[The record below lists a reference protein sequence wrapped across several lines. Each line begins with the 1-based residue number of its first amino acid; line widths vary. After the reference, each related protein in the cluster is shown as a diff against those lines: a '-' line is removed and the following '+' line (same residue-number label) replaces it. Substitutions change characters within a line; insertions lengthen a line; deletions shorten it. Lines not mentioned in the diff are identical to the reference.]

1 MLFLANAALAVFLLL
16 AGAPS
21 ALAQTFELVMFERAG
36 CVYCARWDRDVGPA
50 YPLTPQGKA
59 APLRKVDL
67 DARKNPDSAELKLER
82 PVRYSPT
89 FVLTK
94 DGREVGRITGYMDDA
109 MFWGVF
115 AKMLEQQQSPKSNGD
130 RS

>member
-1 MLFLANAALAVFLLL
+1 M
-16 AGAPS
+16 
-21 ALAQTFELVMFERAG
+21 
-36 CVYCARWDRDVGPA
+36 GPV
-50 YPLTPQGKA
+50 YPLTPQGQQ
-59 APLRKVDL
+59 APLRMIDL
-67 DARKNPDSAELKLER
+67 DARKNASVAEPALER

-89 FVLTK
+89 FVLLR

-115 AKMLEQQQSPKSNGD
+115 SKMLEQQTAKSNGD

>member
-1 MLFLANAALAVFLLL
+1 MSSLANAALALFLLL
-16 AGAPS
+16 AGASS
-21 ALAQTFELVMFERAG
+21 ALAQSFELVMFERAG
-36 CVYCARWDRDVGPA
+36 CVYCERWKRDVGPV
-50 YPLTPQGKA
+50 YPLTPQGQQ
-59 APLRKVDL
+59 APLRMIDL
-67 DARKNPDSAELKLER
+67 DARKNASVAEPALER

-89 FVLTK
+89 FVLLR

-115 AKMLEQQQSPKSNGD
+115 SKMLEQQTAKSNGD